1 MTLGTLGIG
10 GHVAR
15 RAMYELLLSP
25 HVSHVSACNVYKD
38 MENGDTELDYI
49 TRLQKELDDEF
60 QCVGPDAVCAFV
72 MEPVVGGALGCV
84 PAPKGYIRAM
94 KSVCEKHGAL
104 LILDEV
110 MCGMGRCGTM
120 HAWM

>member
-1 MTLGTLGIG
+1 M
-10 GHVAR
+10 
-15 RAMYELLLSP
+15 
-25 HVSHVSACNVYKD
+25 
-38 MENGDTELDYI
+38 

-84 PAPKGYIRAM
+84 PAPKRYIRAM